1 MVFSSF
7 TFLCFFLPAVLLGYY
22 LIPWFSCRNLFLVSA
37 SLVFYGWASPG
48 HMLYML
54 GIVALVYLASLSF
67 FILKSHFLKI
77 MCFWGTIAI
86 VLGGLFFFKYF
97 NFGVSLFNSLFRT
110 DYNVASVVMPIGI
123 SFFTFQALSYLIDVC
138 RGERPQK
145 DFWKLLLY
153 ISLFPQL
160 IAGPIIKYTDIATQI
175 DRRRHSLGGMYAG
188 FRRFII
194 GLSKKIIIADM
205 LGMSVDRIFDAD
217 ITTLSFGI
225 AWIGIIFYVLQ
236 LYFDF
241 SGYSDMAIG
250 LGRMF
255 GFKFLENFNY
265 PYVARSISE
274 FWRRWHI
281 SLSSWFKEY
290 VYWPLGGNR
299 KGLHRT
305 TLNLFV
311 VFFLTGLWH
320 GANITFV
327 IWGLYQC
334 FFVVVEKYCAFFCS
348 ANPRLSQNKGISFLR
363 HAYVL
368 FVCAVGF
375 VFFRSD
381 SLKDSFQYLSALFGQ
396 VSFNTAFGISYYVR
410 PGVWGI
416 FLLALLGAFGF
427 GRFLMSVRW
436 MPLRFII
443 DACLW
448 ILLFLCIVLLTV
460 NSYNP
465 FIYFQF

>member
-1 MVFSSF
+1 M
-7 TFLCFFLPAVLLGYY
+7 
-22 LIPWFSCRNLFLVSA
+22 
-37 SLVFYGWASPG
+37 
-48 HMLYML
+48 
-54 GIVALVYLASLSF
+54 
-67 FILKSHFLKI
+67 
-77 MCFWGTIAI
+77 
-86 VLGGLFFFKYF
+86 
-97 NFGVSLFNSLFRT
+97 
-110 DYNVASVVMPIGI
+110 
-123 SFFTFQALSYLIDVC
+123 
-138 RGERPQK
+138 
-145 DFWKLLLY
+145 
-153 ISLFPQL
+153 
-160 IAGPIIKYTDIATQI
+160 KYTLLS
-175 DRRRHSLGGMYAG
+175 SLLFVLWMCLCI
-188 FRRFII
+188 RF
-194 GLSKKIIIADM
+194 
-205 LGMSVDRIFDAD
+205 FDAD

-320 GANITFV
+320 GADITFV

-334 FFVVVEKYCAFFCS
+334 FFVVVEKYCAFFCP

-436 MPLRFII
+436 TPLRFII